1 MGCKKCFN
9 AKEFFGGTPALKY
22 CVVCLL
28 YLGLTALG
36 PKMYTG
42 HADLCV
48 SVIVNNPNLNLEYP
62 LKKYPFKTM

>member
-9 AKEFFGGTPALKY
+9 AKEFFGGTPAQST
-22 CVVCLL
+22 VL

-42 HADLCV
+42 HADLGV